1 MCVPPEESNYT
12 NAIEQSPEP
21 VRILQ
26 LIFNLF
32 CLLYQLLFF
41 KVGDGRLLSQIPS
54 NKLLNWDTL
63 VSPYRNL
70 FGLIDL

>member
-1 MCVPPEESNYT
+1 MCVHPEESNYT

-32 CLLYQLLFF
+32 CLLHQLLFF